1 MLRATAF
8 TAAVFCL
15 AAAPAPSEVV
25 RVDLRGAGPEAI
37 SRQLELALRTP
48 VRVEGARGKT
58 VTLNLAT
65 ASPSLTLDRVAALL
79 GGTWSMKLRVRPAQ
93 PGNAPVP
100 TPRPLLER
108 SLAVGI
114 QDLPADRA
122 FALIAR
128 ELRADLEVEGELKGR
143 VSLPAA
149 SLPVT
154 ALLDR
159 LAEQASASWSVQYV
173 LTAPDAPP
181 LPEPRERDLD
191 IKVTPLPPPAPRPQA
206 PALRT
211 VPPVPLSATT
221 LKQGLWA
228 DVNDLVRASPEART
242 AAVRQ
247 FLETAGKRLATLAP
261 LSPAERAG
269 RLRAAKPVLTQW
281 RRLYA
286 GLAPTL
292 REELRPA
299 AELLERQLGP

>member
-1 MLRATAF
+1 
-8 TAAVFCL
+8 
-15 AAAPAPSEVV
+15 
-25 RVDLRGAGPEAI
+25 
-37 SRQLELALRTP
+37 
-48 VRVEGARGKT
+48 
-58 VTLNLAT
+58 
-65 ASPSLTLDRVAALL
+65 
-79 GGTWSMKLRVRPAQ
+79 MKLRVRPAQ
-93 PGNAPVP
+93 PGTAPGP

-154 ALLDR
+154 VLLDR